1 MKVRVCNRH
10 TLCIKALRGGLR
22 WVVHSEKRQQ
32 LSRCH
37 KQMMRCYP
45 PAKQRQIG
53 RGVRV
58 GMCMACV
65 VRERYATMWLS
76 RSPNLRE
83 VETIVRVWWRRR
95 WRQHLADGFHHGDG
109 SCAAQLRAA
118 RGLSVKRQ

>member
-1 MKVRVCNRH
+1 MHGRCAAMKVCVCNRH
-10 TLCIKALRGGLR
+10 TPTCVVYKAVRGGLR

-58 GMCMACV
+58 GMCIACV
-65 VRERYATMWLS
+65 VRERYATMCS
-76 RSPNLRE
+76 RSL
-83 VETIVRVWWRRR
+83 T
-95 WRQHLADGFHHGDG
+95 Q
-109 SCAAQLRAA
+109 
-118 RGLSVKRQ
+118 SV